1 MPEPINKEALNN
13 EPSRKP
19 TDLLTEILATDR
31 EILKSVKFLKNYF
44 KWQVIW
50 GVIKWTI
57 LIAIIIFGFI
67 SLRSVGTYLQ
77 SYGDVFKSYS
87 DQLEGSK
94 QSAESLKNLINLQG
108 R

>member
-1 MPEPINKEALNN
+1 
-13 EPSRKP
+13 
-19 TDLLTEILATDR
+19 
-31 EILKSVKFLKNYF
+31 
-44 KWQVIW
+44 
-50 GVIKWTI
+50 

-77 SYGDVFKSYS
+77 GYGDVFKSYS

-94 QSAESLKNLINLQG
+94 QSTESLKNLINLQG